1 MDELDKIQEE
11 LTTSDL
17 ETIKVIKKDAIEDEI
32 RKFKEK
38 IKEAVD
44 EMKAKVLKENAKI
57 MSNKQNFEKALR
69 SREVISEKETIK
81 IL

>member
-69 SREVISEKETIK
+69 AREVISE
-81 IL
+81 

>member
-32 RKFKEK
+32 RK
-38 IKEAVD
+38 
-44 EMKAKVLKENAKI
+44 
-57 MSNKQNFEKALR
+57 
-69 SREVISEKETIK
+69 
-81 IL
+81 